1 MAQTNYSKSF
11 GKESRNEKTLER
23 GEYLSR
29 SREFARKGE
38 ELAHAKLNAEAVE
51 EIKSAVVQRDKLR
64 EYIKMNLSNHALAEK
79 HGVHCRTIERIVQ
92 YETWTHIA

>member
-1 MAQTNYSKSF
+1 VAQTNYSKSF
-11 GKESRNEKTLER
+11 GKESRNQKTLER

-38 ELAHAKLNAEAVE
+38 ELKHSKLTAEAVD

-64 EYIKMNLSNHALAEK
+64 EYIKRNLSNHALAEK
-79 HGVHCRTIERIVQ
+79 HGVHYRTIEKIVQ
-92 YETWTHIA
+92 FETWTHIK